1 MKKFE
6 LYLLSASAILF
17 AAIFAAGCSD
27 SPSVAGTAEE
37 PNELAIELESS
48 SSAEEPSSSE
58 AVSSSGVTV
67 SSSSVYSSSAAVSS
81 SGTVQSSSSVVE
93 SSSSRTVESSSD
105 VVMSSSG
112 KQQGGNDSGNNILDP
127 TSLDFVLKA
136 FGIEDYTFDSNVL
149 ALHTIVGNEG
159 SNSPPMATE
168 FDGPG
173 LHPIVQ
179 QNIGALEE
187 FFPEAAKEQ
196 AGLIDSIVNGYM
208 GDSCKLYMANIWDTD
223 NNAVAYI
230 VADIGKDTLTVVDVV
245 MDGCE
250 KSVASGDPR
259 ALVYYCGKINR
270 RPTEVHI
277 PVNASANGMRCE
289 NIPNNEMTKK

>member
-1 MKKFE
+1 M
-6 LYLLSASAILF
+6 
-17 AAIFAAGCSD
+17 
-27 SPSVAGTAEE
+27 
-37 PNELAIELESS
+37 
-48 SSAEEPSSSE
+48 
-58 AVSSSGVTV
+58 
-67 SSSSVYSSSAAVSS
+67 SS
-81 SGTVQSSSSVVE
+81 SGT
-93 SSSSRTVESSSD
+93 
-105 VVMSSSG
+105 
-112 KQQGGNDSGNNILDP
+112 QQGGNDGGNNILDP

-136 FGIEDYTFDSNVL
+136 FGIEDYIFDSNVL

-250 KSVASGDPR
+250 KPLSSGAPR
-259 ALVYYCGKINR
+259 FLVYYCGKINR

>member
-67 SSSSVYSSSAAVSS
+67 SSSSVYSSAAVSS

-93 SSSSRTVESSSD
+93 SSSSRTVESSSGE
-105 VVMSSSG
+105 VMSSSG

-173 LHPIVQ
+173 LHPIVRK
-179 QNIGALEE
+179 EVVE
-187 FFPEAAKEQ
+187 DFFPAAAKEQ

>member
-6 LYLLSASAILF
+6 LYLLFASASLF

-48 SSAEEPSSSE
+48 SSAEEPSSSA

-67 SSSSVYSSSAAVSS
+67 SSSSVYSSAAVSS

-93 SSSSRTVESSSD
+93 SSSSRTVESSSGE
-105 VVMSSSG
+105 VMSSSG

-173 LHPIVQ
+173 LHSLMKRVVV
-179 QNIGALEE
+179 EE
-187 FFPEAAKEQ
+187 YFPAAAVEQ
-196 AGLIDSIVNGYM
+196 ASLIDSVLNGDM

-230 VADIGKDTLTVVDVV
+230 VADIGKDTLTIVDVV

>member
-1 MKKFE
+1 MKKFD
-6 LYLLSASAILF
+6 LYLLFASASLF

-48 SSAEEPSSSE
+48 SSAEEPSSS
-58 AVSSSGVTV
+58 ATVSSSGVTV
-67 SSSSVYSSSAAVSS
+67 SSSSVYSSAAVSS

-112 KQQGGNDSGNNILDP
+112 TQQGGNDGSNNILDP

-196 AGLIDSIVNGYM
+196 AGLIVNGYM

-277 PVNASANGMRCE
+277 PVNASADGMRCE
-289 NIPNNEMTKK
+289 NISNNEMTKK

>member
-48 SSAEEPSSSE
+48 SSAEEPCSS
-58 AVSSSGVTV
+58 ATVSSSSVTV
-67 SSSSVYSSSAAVSS
+67 SSSSVYSSAAVSS

-93 SSSSRTVESSSD
+93 SSSSRTVESSSGE
-105 VVMSSSG
+105 VMSSSG
-112 KQQGGNDSGNNILDP
+112 KQQGGNNILDP

>member
-37 PNELAIELESS
+37 PNELAIELEAIELESS

-112 KQQGGNDSGNNILDP
+112 KQQGGNDSGGNNILDP

-270 RPTEVHI
+270 RPTEVL
-277 PVNASANGMRCE
+277 MRVL
-289 NIPNNEMTKK
+289 MG